1 MVYYGSP
8 SCSPRKVPFEKISS
22 YDPVWP
28 CSARWTNL
36 PSPRFRPM
44 LGGMAVQWTLTSQ
57 LSYEKYSY
65 HLCFVRDHTSWF
77 NWDGKSG
84 VFWKAQLMNQ
94 EGLSRSDQRISP
106 ASLLSSLG
114 VITQRLQSFG
124 SFEGSLE
131 VLSNSWRHTKII
143 DSIRFRIRPLSKKML
158 GCKTRTM
165 LGWPL
170 R

>member
-1 MVYYGSP
+1 
-8 SCSPRKVPFEKISS
+8 
-22 YDPVWP
+22 
-28 CSARWTNL
+28 
-36 PSPRFRPM
+36 
-44 LGGMAVQWTLTSQ
+44 
-57 LSYEKYSY
+57 
-65 HLCFVRDHTSWF
+65 
-77 NWDGKSG
+77 
-84 VFWKAQLMNQ
+84 MNQ

-131 VLSNSWRHTKII
+131 VLSNGWRHTKII

-165 LGWPL
+165 LG
-170 R
+170 